1 VGDVIKEINRLTVE
15 SVKDYNEALK
25 KVPKD
30 GAVNLFIW
38 RKNAGFLVVKL
49 KK

>member
-1 VGDVIKEINRLTVE
+1 
-15 SVKDYNEALK
+15 LK
-25 KVPKD
+25 KVAKD
-30 GAVNLFIW
+30 GNVNLFIW